1 MHYGALLIDEPDRA
15 QERRALELALEA
27 RKRAAACPGPASA
40 VQLRPAIAGAGVVGA
55 FGDSWV
61 GMGLGELQAAVAR
74 VGLLVQ
80 PKGITLWGSTAC
92 GWAEGKLNRPNAF
105 APLTG
110 VKYVWLSVG
119 GNDYFKPPDRRQP
132 MPTAAAHDAEVGRCV
147 RQIALAIARS
157 LPGAHVVNSATTR
170 SAGARTRKGATR
182 PPRRRR
188 RCTTADVGIAT
199 RRATMRGSRA
209 FRRC

>member
-1 MHYGALLIDEPDRA
+1 MQYMHGWNIFATSGAHILGIRAPD
-15 QERRALELALEA
+15 
-27 RKRAAACPGPASA
+27 
-40 VQLRPAIAGAGVVGA
+40 
-55 FGDSWV
+55 
-61 GMGLGELQAAVAR
+61 GELQAAVAR

-132 MPTAAAHDAEVGRCV
+132 MPTAEAHDAEVGRCV

-157 LPGAHVVNSATTR
+157 PAARTDDGVLTPPSPLAGFSFAGDDMSRRAVTRGDR
-170 SAGARTRKGATR
+170 SAANGR
-182 PPRRRR
+182 
-188 RCTTADVGIAT
+188 I
-199 RRATMRGSRA
+199 
-209 FRRC
+209 